1 MKKFTILLAGL
12 LLGGLAGRGH
22 SQEPNTVPET
32 PVLVSVT
39 DKVVVLDWES
49 PEPVYG
55 LFDDFESHEAFA
67 VNSPGEVGWQYVDM
81 DNDETYGIGDYQ
93 WNGRGNPSAFV
104 VWNPNRTVPVYD
116 GPHGLAHSG
125 DQMLVSF
132 ATVGNERNDWL
143 ISPDLTPY
151 GFTDTVTLA
160 FWAATWDP
168 GYGLE
173 QIRVGHSTTDMMPA
187 SFIWQNGGDSISVP
201 GRSESHPGL
210 YYFEYKF
217 PADAK
222 YLAINCMTYSGF
234 VLCIDDIAIGTN
246 KVMPT
251 KADHNYLLGYN
262 LYRDDVKLNSSLI
275 TENGYTDAVSDYGSY
290 EYSLEAVY
298 EDGVSARS
306 AALEVE
312 VPDIH
317 QLPFVENFDSYGL
330 EENFWILD
338 PSGTDCYW
346 DVDWMN
352 GGLVDPA
359 ATCRPRVSLTNYDN
373 FCLIS
378 KELDATG
385 LDSVMFSYDVAG
397 DFFVPTTEPMTME
410 CLSAEVYDGTR
421 WRTVAQHNSLEGNFG
436 YERVYCDISRY
447 VAGKKFQ
454 VRFRCWGED
463 AMHVIGWFVSY
474 VKVYEKAKAT
484 IDGTVTTNGTA
495 AQGATLTF
503 TSQDNDVYTAV
514 SEAGGAYHLSDVDA
528 GTYALRVDLPG
539 SNIYRDTM
547 EIVKGSNTV
556 DVPMVNPEISLAEAS
571 GSVSLPVESA
581 SEGSIVF
588 NNTGDGPALAGFRFE
603 YAEGVSGLEPA
614 MENLLTFR
622 PSDLS
627 QASIC
632 FDGEYFYMGNQGDA
646 NIWKYDREGNF
657 IESFMPYLHIRQYYA
672 MAFDGLYF
680 YVAAGDNNIY
690 ILDFSRPAGD
700 CLIGQIATPI
710 TELKHISYD
719 SRQDAFW
726 CGTMYS
732 LALIGRDGSV
742 MKPETQI
749 NATVS
754 GSAYDPYFA
763 DGPTLWVIDQS
774 QREDIANPYD
784 QAVIRRVDL
793 ETLQVAE
800 DHAYGCEQLPG
811 YVHGTPGVSTWGT
824 GLFGST
830 DYVDGHFVLMGAIV
844 SDPGLAFVL
853 DMYELPGWF
862 SLDTMRVEIPANG
875 NYTLDYHVN
884 TADLLDGDQRHVKVT
899 ARMDP
904 GLDVLEYDFTLTVD
918 GHAEYA
924 KPLDLTVDVVDDS
937 AARLAWKAPQADN
950 TPLRYRVYRN
960 GSVIDSVEG
969 LAYEDPYLKAGVYE
983 YAVSAVYA
991 GGHESALS
999 RSVEI
1004 EIYVGVACY
1013 APKDLTAV
1021 NVMNRA
1027 VALSW
1032 LDPSATGTEPA
1043 VLRWGNGFHDDGISL
1058 SSGGSFIGAA
1068 RWEPADLADY
1078 REMPLE
1084 SVSFFAVSE
1093 GTYVLKI
1100 YEDGTLVH
1108 EQPIEDYAIGNFTE
1122 VVLDEEYII
1131 NDRVEL
1137 TVGIEATPSAA
1148 GGLLLGIDA
1157 GPAVDGKGNVVYV
1170 EGLGWSTLLAL
1181 GGSDANFNIEMNLGA
1196 KENPGTGE
1204 LTADGFNVYRN
1215 GVKVNTELVTG
1226 FSYTDSVSVA
1236 GLYSYNVTAVYDI
1249 CESDYS
1255 NTAMARIVDISGHS
1269 APEDLDAVI
1278 AMNRYVNLFW
1288 NQPNTNLEGAKA
1300 GYEPF
1305 DYIRDFDLHSTGE
1318 QAIATDGVNIYTS
1331 YWNRTGEFNRY
1342 DMEGNFIE
1350 SFVISGVGSIYDL
1363 AYDGRYFYGGS
1374 NDVVLYCLDL
1384 QNKTLV
1390 SSMDVTAPVR
1400 HCAYIPEL
1408 DNGKGGF
1415 EIGDWTTSYFV
1426 SKTGAYLDLG
1436 VQGLDGA
1443 YGSAYH
1449 DGKLFFFQQ
1458 GEGGYCEL
1466 VEYDFETLEPTGNRT
1481 DLFEAVPLDLE
1492 DDARAGGLEVY
1503 AMPNGT
1509 VALLANIQQSAPRTN
1524 KVVWVEAEQSM
1535 YVQGFNIFR
1544 DGEQL
1549 NAEMLLNRSFAD
1561 TLPEPG
1567 TYEYTVTAIYV
1578 DGEESEASQALDVVI
1593 AEPAHCEAP
1602 IGLQAKVDKRNVTLT
1617 WTAVLDTAKRG
1628 DDMEAYAH
1636 RGSMGDWRSVSVDSL
1651 KAAVPA
1657 GFEFAG
1663 QNEVMSF
1670 FVMDQTQAD
1679 PAQTG
1684 LAYSGNKALLSLAP
1698 ADTSTGAYLTYAD
1711 DWIIGP
1717 ADPEAPIWGVGQ
1729 CFSFM
1734 ARGLETGK
1742 AESFKVA
1749 YSLSDDDPQNFI
1761 FVSSTPEQVYN
1772 LYTRYTYEIPSEAKY
1787 VAINYVSGNGSGL
1800 LVDDI
1805 YVGTEGNV
1813 FEVQEDVRPGE
1824 ELAEAVV
1831 GYSVYR
1837 DGELL
1842 TPEPIRS
1849 NAYFDGHVANG
1860 KHVYT
1865 VKALYNTSCESELSE
1880 DCVVDVDY
1888 QGLQSGPSN
1897 LRATVTG
1904 QDVRLDWDEAMADE
1918 SQMLTFAQTNI
1929 ASALMLQDEATY
1941 YVACKWEPA
1950 DLMAVYGY
1958 ELKSVAAM
1966 FYSQPTGLKLLVY
1979 QGGELV
1985 YSQDILEDCVDVLV
1999 DYQLD
2004 EPYRIDFSKDLM
2016 IGFEITAS
2024 AGAGTMVVDNGP
2036 AVSGKGDLYSEDGVD
2051 WISNYVYAGSN
2062 CNWAMIATFA
2072 MPAVVEDGGFQGY
2085 LVYRDEIP
2093 VVKELLS
2100 ETTYTDM
2107 ALSSG
2112 TYAYVVSALYADDKG
2127 VRSEPVSVTIGA
2139 ANASLEDAAIRLM
2152 PNPASEHVLVSGDY
2166 TRLEVWNLQG
2176 GLVLGRESSGNETID
2191 VSALPSGMY
2200 IVKVM
2205 QDNGEVSVHKLM
2217 IR

>member
-22 SQEPNTVPET
+22 SQEPNTAPEA

-67 VNSPGEVGWQYVDM
+67 VNSPGEAGWQYVDM

-104 VWNPNRTVPVYD
+104 VWNPDRTMPVYD
-116 GPHGLAHSG
+116 GPRGVAHSG
-125 DQMLVSF
+125 KQMLVSF
-132 ATVGNERNDWL
+132 ATIGDRRNDWI
-143 ISPDLTPY
+143 ISPDLTSY
-151 GFTDTVTLA
+151 GFTDTITLA
-160 FWAATWDP
+160 FWAATFDP
-168 GYGLE
+168 GFGLE
-173 QIRVGHSTTDMMPA
+173 QIRIGHSTTDMMPD
-187 SFIWQNGGDSISVP
+187 SFIWQNNGDSIAVP
-201 GRSESHPGL
+201 GRSQSHPDL

-222 YLAINCMTYSGF
+222 YVVINCVTYSGF

-246 KVMPT
+246 KMMPT

-346 DVDWMN
+346 DVDWMD

-421 WRTVAQHNSLEGNFG
+421 WRTVAQHNSMEGNFG

-503 TSQDNDVYTAV
+503 TSQDNDVYVAV

-571 GSVSLPVESA
+571 GSVSLPAGSA

-632 FDGEYFYMGNQGDA
+632 FDGEYFYMGNQANA

-742 MKPETQI
+742 MEPETQI

-811 YVHGTPGVSTWGT
+811 FVHGTPWVSTWGT

-950 TPLRYRVYRN
+950 VPLRYRVYRN
-960 GSVIDSVEG
+960 GLVVDSVEG

-1013 APKDLTAV
+1013 APKNLTAV

-1503 AMPNGT
+1503 TMPNGT
-1509 VALLANIQQSAPRTN
+1509 VALLANIQQSAPRAN
-1524 KVVWVEAEQSM
+1524 KLVWVEAEQSV

-1698 ADTSTGAYLTYAD
+1698 ADTSAGAYLTYAD

-1805 YVGTEGNV
+1805 YVGAGGNV
-1813 FEVQEDVRPGE
+1813 FEVQEEVRAGE
-1824 ELAEAVV
+1824 TLTEAVA
-1831 GYSVYR
+1831 GYYVYR

-1842 TPEPIRS
+1842 TPDPVRS
-1849 NAYFDGHVANG
+1849 NAYFDGNVSNG
-1860 KHVYT
+1860 EHAYT
-1865 VKALYNTSCESELSE
+1865 VKALYNTSCESEQSE
-1880 DCVVDVDY
+1880 ACVVNVEYEGVQTAPTNLQADVD
-1888 QGLQSGPSN
+1888 GNNVVLSWSAPVSEEP
-1897 LRATVTG
+1897 V
-1904 QDVRLDWDEAMADE
+1904 
-1918 SQMLTFAQTNI
+1918 MLTYAETNV

-1941 YVACKWEPA
+1941 YVACKWEPM
-1950 DLMAVYGY
+1950 DLMAVYGS
-1958 ELKSVAAM
+1958 ELRSVAAM
-1966 FYSQPTGLKLLVY
+1966 FYTQPMGLRLLVY

-1985 YSQDILEDCVDVLV
+1985 YSQDVLEDCQETLTEF
-1999 DYQLD
+1999 YLD

-2016 IGFEITAS
+2016 VGFEIEAD
-2024 AGAGTMVVDNGP
+2024 AGQGTMIVDNGP
-2036 AVSGKGDLYSEDGVD
+2036 AVVGKGDLYSEDGQN
-2051 WISNYVYAGSN
+2051 WLSNYQYTGGN
-2062 CNWAMIATFA
+2062 CNWAMIATFS
-2072 MPAVVEDGGFQGY
+2072 MTTSESEGFQGY
-2085 LVYRDEIP
+2085 LVYRDQSPLFKDMIA
-2093 VVKELLS
+2093 
-2100 ETTYTDM
+2100 ETTYADQ
-2107 ALSSG
+2107 AVPDG
-2112 TYAYVVSALYADDKG
+2112 TYVYSVSAVYEGG
-2127 VRSEPVSVTIGA
+2127 VERASSPVTVTVGVG
-2139 ANASLEDAAIRLM
+2139 NESRDAAGIRLM
-2152 PNPASEHVLVSGDY
+2152 PNPASDHVLVSGQY
-2166 TRLEVWNLQG
+2166 SRLELWNVQG
-2176 GLVLGRESSGNETID
+2176 TLVMSMESAGDEELD
-2191 VSALPSGMY
+2191 VSDLPSGLYM
-2200 IVKVM
+2200 VKVFLAE
-2205 QDNGEVSVHKLM
+2205 GEFAVHKLL

>member
-1 MKKFTILLAGL
+1 MKKRNIVLTGLFLMGMAG
-12 LLGGLAGRGH
+12 GTYA
-22 SQEPNTVPET
+22 QEPNTAPEA

-39 DKVVVLDWES
+39 DKTVVLDWES

-55 LFDDFESHEAFA
+55 LFDDFESHQAFA
-67 VNSPGEVGWQYVDM
+67 INSPGEAGWQYLDM
-81 DNDETYGIGDYQ
+81 DNDQTYGIGEYQ
-93 WNGRGNPSAFV
+93 WNGRGRPSAFV

-116 GPHGLAHSG
+116 GSRGLAHSG
-125 DQMLVSF
+125 NQMLVSF

-173 QIRVGHSTTDMMPA
+173 QIRVGYSTTDRLPD
-187 SFIWQNGGDSISVP
+187 SFIWQNNGDSISVP

-217 PADAK
+217 PANAK

-251 KADHNYLLGYN
+251 KAEHNYMLGYN
-262 LYRDDVKLNSSLI
+262 IYRDDAKINSALLEESSF
-275 TENGYTDAVSDYGSY
+275 TDEVSDYGVY

-298 EDGVSARS
+298 EDGVSERS

-330 EENFWILD
+330 EENFWELD
-338 PSGTDCYW
+338 PFYDNYW
-346 DVDWMN
+346 DVDWMD

-373 FCLIS
+373 FCLVS
-378 KELDATG
+378 KELDATD

-397 DFFVPTTEPMTME
+397 DFFVPTTEPMTTE
-410 CLSAEVYDGTR
+410 VLSAEVYDGTR
-421 WRTVAQHNSLEGNFG
+421 WRTVAQHNSLNGNFG

-463 AMHVIGWFVSY
+463 AIHVIGWFVSY
-474 VKVYEKAKAT
+474 VKVYEKEKAT

-495 AQGATLTF
+495 ASGATLTF
-503 TSQDNDVYTAV
+503 TSQDNDVYTTASV
-514 SEAGGAYHLSDVDA
+514 AGGSYHLADVDA

-539 SNIYRDTM
+539 SNIYRDTLD
-547 EIVKGSNTV
+547 IVKGANTV
-556 DVPMVNPEISLAEAS
+556 DVKMVNPEISLAAETGNLTLAA
-571 GSVSLPVESA
+571 ESQA
-581 SEGSIVF
+581 DGSIVF
-588 NNTGDGPALAGFRFE
+588 NNTGDGSALAAFRFE
-603 YAEGVSGLEPA
+603 YTEDASGLEPA
-614 MENLLTFR
+614 MKDIHTFR

-632 FDGEYFYMGNQGDA
+632 FDGEYIYMGNQGDA

-657 IESFMPYLHIRQYYA
+657 IESFMPYLHIRKYYA

-680 YVAAGDNNIY
+680 YVAAGDGNIY
-690 ILDFSRPAGD
+690 IMDFSRPAGD

-742 MKPETQI
+742 LRAETSI
-749 NATVS
+749 EATVS

-763 DGPTLWVIDQS
+763 AGPTLWIIDQS
-774 QREDIANPYD
+774 ERENAVNPYD
-784 QAVIRRVDL
+784 RATIRRVDL
-793 ETLQVAE
+793 ETMQVAE
-800 DHAYGCEQLPG
+800 DPVYECEQLPG
-811 YVHGTPGVSTWGT
+811 YVHGTANSFTWGT

-830 DYVDGHFVLMGAIV
+830 DYVEGHFVLMGAIV

-862 SLDTMRVEIPANG
+862 ALDTIRVEIPANG
-875 NYTLDYHVN
+875 SYALDYAVS
-884 TADLLDGDQRHVKVT
+884 TANLLDGDQKNVKVT

-904 GLDVLEYDFTLTVD
+904 GLEVLEYDFALTVD
-918 GHAEYA
+918 GKAEYA
-924 KPLDLTVDVVDDS
+924 KPLELTVDVVDDS
-937 AARLAWKAPQADN
+937 AAVLAWKAPQADN
-950 TPLRYRVYRN
+950 APLRYRIYRN
-960 GSVIDSVEG
+960 GLLLDSVEG
-969 LAYEDPYLKAGVYE
+969 LAYTDPYLKAGVYE
-983 YAVSAVYA
+983 YAVSAVYE

-999 RSVEI
+999 RPVEI

-1013 APKDLTAV
+1013 APKQLSAV
-1021 NVMNRA
+1021 NVRNQA

-1032 LDPSATGTEPA
+1032 LDPSVTGTEPA
-1043 VLRWGNGFHDDGISL
+1043 TLRWGNQVNYDGISL
-1058 SSGGSFIGAA
+1058 SAGGTFMGAA

-1084 SVSFFAVSE
+1084 SVSFYAVSE

-1100 YEDGTLVH
+1100 YEDGALVH
-1108 EQPIEDYAIGNFTE
+1108 EQPIEDYSVGAFTE
-1122 VVLDEEYII
+1122 VALSETYVID
-1131 NDRVEL
+1131 DRVEL
-1137 TVGIEATPSAA
+1137 TVGIEATPSVSTD
-1148 GGLLLGIDA
+1148 LLLGIDA

-1170 EGLGWSTLLAL
+1170 EEIGWFTLLAL
-1181 GGSDANFNIEMNLGA
+1181 GGSDANFNIALNLAA
-1196 KENPGTGE
+1196 KEEQETGE
-1204 LTADGFNVYRN
+1204 LTANGFNVYRN
-1215 GVKVNTELVTG
+1215 GVKVNTELVKE
-1226 FSYTDSVSVA
+1226 FSYVDSISTA

-1255 NTAMARIVDISGHS
+1255 NTATARIVDISDHA

-1288 NQPNTNLEGAKA
+1288 NQPNTNLQGAKA
-1300 GYEPF
+1300 AYKPF
-1305 DYIRDFDLHSTGE
+1305 DYIRDFDLSSAGE
-1318 QAIATDGVNIYTS
+1318 QAIATDGISIYTS
-1331 YWNRTGEFNRY
+1331 YWNRMGEFNRY

-1350 SFVISGVGSIYDL
+1350 TFTIPEVGAIYDL
-1363 AYDGRYFYGGS
+1363 AYDGQYFYGGS
-1374 NDVVLYCLDL
+1374 NDVELYCLDL
-1384 QNKTLV
+1384 KNKSLV
-1390 SSMDVTAPVR
+1390 RSMSVTAPVR

-1426 SKTGAYLDLG
+1426 SKTGAYLDMG

-1466 VEYDFETLEPTGNRT
+1466 VEYDFATLEPTGNRT
-1481 DLFEAVPLDLE
+1481 DLFESVPLDLE

-1503 AMPNGT
+1503 TMPNGT
-1509 VALLANIQQSAPRTN
+1509 VALLANIQQSAPRAN
-1524 KVVWVEAEQSM
+1524 KLVWVEAEQSV

-1549 NAEMLLNRSFAD
+1549 NAEMLPNRSFAD
-1561 TLPEPG
+1561 TLANPG
-1567 TYEYTVTAIYV
+1567 SYEYTVTAVYV
-1578 DGEESEASQALDVVI
+1578 DGEESEESEVLEVAIAS
-1593 AEPAHCEAP
+1593 PAHCEAP

-1617 WTAVLDTAKRG
+1617 WTSALDAAKQG
-1628 DDMEAYAH
+1628 DNMEAYGH
-1636 RGSMGDWRSVSVDSL
+1636 LGSMGNWYSVDLDGL
-1651 KAAVPA
+1651 KGIVPEDFD
-1657 GFEFAG
+1657 FEGRNGLVTFM
-1663 QNEVMSF
+1663 V
-1670 FVMDQTQAD
+1670 VDQTQMN
-1679 PAQTG
+1679 PVQSG
-1684 LAYSGNKALLSLAP
+1684 LAFSGNKALLSLAP
-1698 ADTSTGAYLTYAD
+1698 ADTSAGSYLTYAN

-1717 ADPEAPIWGVGQ
+1717 AALAASAAGQPQ

-1734 ARGLETGK
+1734 ARGLDVGK

-1749 YSLSDDDPQNFI
+1749 YSLSDNNPQNFI

-1772 LYTRYTYEIPSEAKY
+1772 LYTRFTYEIPADAKY
-1787 VAINYVSGNGSGL
+1787 VAVNYVSGNGSGL
-1800 LVDDI
+1800 LLDDI
-1805 YVGTEGNV
+1805 YVGAEGNV
-1813 FEVQEDVRPGE
+1813 FEVQEEIRAGE
-1824 ELAEAVV
+1824 TLTEAAV
-1831 GYSVYR
+1831 GYYVYR
-1837 DGELL
+1837 DGTLL
-1842 TPEPIRS
+1842 TPEPLRS
-1849 NAYFDGHVANG
+1849 NAYFDGNVSNG
-1860 KHVYT
+1860 EHSYT
-1865 VKALYNTSCESELSE
+1865 VKALYNTSCESGQSE
-1880 DCVVDVDY
+1880 ACVVNVDY
-1888 QGLQSGPSN
+1888 EGWQAAPANLQAHVDGN
-1897 LRATVTG
+1897 
-1904 QDVRLDWDEAMADE
+1904 DVELTWDAPAAGE
-1918 SQMLTFAQTNI
+1918 SVMLTYAETNI
-1929 ASALMLQDEATY
+1929 ASALMMQDAATY
-1941 YVACKWEPA
+1941 YVACQWEPE
-1950 DLMAVYGY
+1950 DLMAVYGS
-1958 ELKSVAAM
+1958 ELRSVVAM
-1966 FYSQPTGLKLLVY
+1966 FYTQPMGLTLLVY

-1985 YSQDILEDCVDVLV
+1985 YSQDVLDDCQQTLAEF
-1999 DYQLD
+1999 YLD

-2016 IGFEITAS
+2016 VGFEIEAD
-2024 AGAGTMVVDNGP
+2024 AGQGTMIVDNGP
-2036 AVSGKGDLYSEDGVD
+2036 AVQGKGDLYSEDGEY
-2051 WISNYVYAGSN
+2051 WLSNYQYTGSN
-2062 CNWAMIATFA
+2062 CNWAMIATFS
-2072 MPAVVEDGGFQGY
+2072 MPVSASGDFRGY
-2085 LVYRDEIP
+2085 LVYRDE
-2093 VVKELLS
+2093 VALVKDFLS
-2100 ETTYTDM
+2100 ETSYMDRS
-2107 ALSSG
+2107 LPDG
-2112 TYAYVVSALYADDKG
+2112 TYAYVVSAVYDEGREMSSD
-2127 VRSEPVSVTIGA
+2127 PVTVTVGT
-2139 ANASLEDAAIRLM
+2139 ANEAMENAGSCIR
-2152 PNPASEHVLVSGDY
+2152 PNPASDYVVVSGEY
-2166 TRLEVWNLQG
+2166 SRIEIWNLQG
-2176 GLVLGRESSGNETID
+2176 ALVLERESAGNEEFD
-2191 VSALPSGMY
+2191 VSDWPSGLYM
-2200 IVKVM
+2200 VKVFLAE
-2205 QDNGEVSVHKLM
+2205 GEFAVHKLL